1 MQKRVG
7 LKTGQIYSLYV
18 TITSALKYTLIEEN
32 KMPNRDRILLL
43 LQTLQKQSDDET
55 WLTTADLRAVLEAEG
70 YECSIRTLR
79 KEIQS
84 IIDSGYN
91 IEIQESEGQ
100 STKYA
105 WKARKWTAPEL
116 QILIDAVSSAQF
128 IPEKQSRKLIAR
140 LTAMAGPSHQGEL
153 KPQIL
158 ISEHIKAKNRDMIHS
173 VQAIRKAMDRD
184 KMISFR
190 YLQYTPDKQQ
200 IPKHAGTEDEQYI
213 VSPYAT
219 VWNDDRYYLVG
230 WSDTREQVVVFRID
244 RMKVPNILK
253 KDRVPAPEDFDVRN
267 YTDKVFRMYGGPEEN
282 VTLKCKMEILDQ
294 VIDQFGD
301 GIDIRPGKKDTFRIT
316 VPVSLSTTFYAW
328 VFQYVGKMSII
339 CPEYVREAY
348 AGYLEEALDDVLGE
362 D

>member
-1 MQKRVG
+1 
-7 LKTGQIYSLYV
+7 
-18 TITSALKYTLIEEN
+18 
-32 KMPNRDRILLL
+32 MPNRDRILLL

-84 IIDSGYN
+84 IIDSGFN

-219 VWNDDRYYLVG
+219 VWNNDRYYLVA
-230 WSDTREQVVVFRID
+230 WSEKRQKVITYRID
-244 RMKVPNILK
+244 RMEVPKLLNRK
-253 KDRVPAPEDFDVRN
+253 RVMAPDDFDVRD
-267 YTDKVFRMYGGPEEN
+267 YTDKIFWMFNGPIED
-282 VTLKCKMEILDQ
+282 VTLRCSMNILDQ
-294 VIDQFGD
+294 VIDRFGE
-301 GIDIRPGKKDTFRIT
+301 DIQIKKANKDTFDVT
-316 VPVSLSTTFYAW
+316 VPVAISGTFFAW
-328 VFQYVGKMSII
+328 VFQFTGEMKITGPESVKKKYRKMLQN
-339 CPEYVREAY
+339 AM
-348 AGYLEEALDDVLGE
+348 DDVGE
-362 D
+362 Q

>member
-1 MQKRVG
+1 
-7 LKTGQIYSLYV
+7 
-18 TITSALKYTLIEEN
+18 
-32 KMPNRDRILLL
+32 MPNRDRILLL

-128 IPEKQSRKLIAR
+128 IPPKRSDKLISHLAA
-140 LTAMAGPSHQGEL
+140 LGGPSYKDRL
-153 KPQIL
+153 KPQIMV
-158 ISEHIKAKNRDMIHS
+158 SEHIKAKNADMIYS
-173 VQAIRKAMDRD
+173 VQKIRRAIELD
-184 KMISFR
+184 KKISFR
-190 YLQYTPDKQQ
+190 YLRFNADLKQV
-200 IPKHAGTEDEQYI
+200 PKHAGTDDEKYV

-230 WSDTREQVVVFRID
+230 WSDKRKKVVTYRID

-253 KDRVPAPEDFDVRN
+253 QKRVPQPEDFDIRD
-267 YTDKVFRMYGGPEEN
+267 YRDKVFWMYDGVVED
-282 VTLKCKMEILDQ
+282 VTLRCRMNILDQ
-294 VIDQFGD
+294 VVDRFGD
-301 GIDIRPGKKDTFRIT
+301 GIKIRKADEGVFDVT
-316 VPVSLSTTFYAW
+316 VPVAVSGTFFAW
-328 VFQYVGKMSII
+328 VFQFVVEMKIME
-339 CPEYVREAY
+339 PEKVRERYMYLLQDAMDY
-348 AGYLEEALDDVLGE
+348 AMG
-362 D
+362 

>member
-1 MQKRVG
+1 
-7 LKTGQIYSLYV
+7 
-18 TITSALKYTLIEEN
+18 
-32 KMPNRDRILLL
+32 MPNRDRILLL

-219 VWNDDRYYLVG
+219 VWNNDRYYLVG
-230 WSDTREQVVVFRID
+230 WSEKRQKVITYRID
-244 RMKVPNILK
+244 RMEVPRILNK
-253 KDRVPAPEDFDVRN
+253 KRVMAPDDFDVRD
-267 YTDKVFRMYGGPEEN
+267 YTDKIFWMFNGPIED
-282 VTLKCKMEILDQ
+282 VTLRCSMNILDQ
-294 VIDQFGD
+294 VIDRFGE
-301 GIDIRPGKKDTFRIT
+301 DIQIQKANKDTFDVT
-316 VPVSLSTTFYAW
+316 VPVAISGTFFAW
-328 VFQYVGKMSII
+328 VFQFTGEMKIQGPESVKEKYRNMLQGAMSDM
-339 CPEYVREAY
+339 EK
-348 AGYLEEALDDVLGE
+348 
-362 D
+362 

>member
-1 MQKRVG
+1 
-7 LKTGQIYSLYV
+7 
-18 TITSALKYTLIEEN
+18 
-32 KMPNRDRILLL
+32 MPNRDRILLL

-158 ISEHIKAKNRDMIHS
+158 ISEHIKARNRDMIHS

-219 VWNDDRYYLVG
+219 VWNNDRYYLVG
-230 WSDTREQVVVFRID
+230 WSEKRQKVITYRID
-244 RMKVPNILK
+244 RMEVPKILNK
-253 KDRVPAPEDFDVRN
+253 KRVMAPDDFDVRD
-267 YTDKVFRMYGGPEEN
+267 YTDKIFWMFNGPTEN
-282 VTLKCKMEILDQ
+282 VTLRCSMNILDQ
-294 VIDQFGD
+294 VIDRFGEETEIQKAD
-301 GIDIRPGKKDTFRIT
+301 SNTFDVT
-316 VPVSLSTTFYAW
+316 VPVAVSGTFFAW
-328 VFQYVGKMSII
+328 VFQFTGEMQIQG
-339 CPEYVREAY
+339 PESVKEKYREMLQGAMNEM
-348 AGYLEEALDDVLGE
+348 L
-362 D
+362 

>member
-1 MQKRVG
+1 
-7 LKTGQIYSLYV
+7 
-18 TITSALKYTLIEEN
+18 
-32 KMPNRDRILLL
+32 MPNRDRILLL

-91 IEIQESEGQ
+91 IEIQESDGQ

-128 IPEKQSRKLIAR
+128 IPEKQSRKLISR

-173 VQAIRKAMDRD
+173 VQAIRKAMERDR
-184 KMISFR
+184 MIAFR
-190 YLQYTPDKQQ
+190 YLQYTPELEQV
-200 IPKHAGTEDEQYI
+200 PKHVGTEEEIYI

-219 VWNDDRYYLVG
+219 VWNNDRYYLVG
-230 WSDTREQVVVFRID
+230 WSEKRQKVIIYRID
-244 RMKVPNILK
+244 RMEVPKQLNRK
-253 KDRVPAPEDFDVRN
+253 RVPAPKDFDIRD
-267 YTDKVFRMYGGPEEN
+267 YTDKVFWMFNGPVED
-282 VTLKCKMEILDQ
+282 VTLRCSMNILDQ
-294 VIDQFGD
+294 VIDRFGKEIEIQTTD
-301 GIDIRPGKKDTFRIT
+301 SGIFDVT
-316 VPVSLSTTFYAW
+316 VPVAISGTFFAW
-328 VFQYVGKMSII
+328 VFQFVGEMQII
-339 CPEYVREAY
+339 GPDSVKEMYKRVLQGAMDDM
-348 AGYLEEALDDVLGE
+348 LE
-362 D
+362 

>member
-1 MQKRVG
+1 
-7 LKTGQIYSLYV
+7 
-18 TITSALKYTLIEEN
+18 
-32 KMPNRDRILLL
+32 MPNRDRILLL

-158 ISEHIKAKNRDMIHS
+158 ISEHIKARNRDMIHS

-219 VWNDDRYYLVG
+219 VWNNDRYYLVG
-230 WSDTREQVVVFRID
+230 WSEKRQKVITYRID
-244 RMKVPNILK
+244 RMEVPKILNK
-253 KDRVPAPEDFDVRN
+253 KRIMAPDDFDVRD
-267 YTDKVFRMYGGPEEN
+267 YTDKIFWMFNGPIED
-282 VTLKCKMEILDQ
+282 VTLRCSMNILDQ
-294 VIDQFGD
+294 VIDRFGEETE
-301 GIDIRPGKKDTFRIT
+301 IKKVDSNAFDIT
-316 VPVSLSTTFYAW
+316 VPVAVSGTFFAW
-328 VFQYVGKMSII
+328 VFQFTGEMKIQGPESVKEKYRNMLQGAMSDM
-339 CPEYVREAY
+339 EK
-348 AGYLEEALDDVLGE
+348 
-362 D
+362 